1 MEEAL
6 AEAWR
11 PEPVESPGAQK
22 LREGGVGTVRGR
34 AARRG
39 GSGVHSLC
47 IAGGPG
53 QPPGLLE
60 NEDGAGD
67 VVCAA
72 LHLILRQPEELR
84 PAVREAQRQVR
95 ATAAAAAVLGAGA
108 ASHDAAHEIGHGRF
122 HPSEH
127 ITPAPGSRW
136 VSRRRRPAEAQRGA
150 CRLRRARGARG
161 ASRATGARGSLS
173 SVLQGGE
180 PRPPVLPVAAAATSP
195 GDTSATGRHGAGGR
209 LGRASESPG
218 SGGRAAAA
226 AGPFPAPCAPL
237 LRARN

>member
-1 MEEAL
+1 MD
-6 AEAWR
+6 
-11 PEPVESPGAQK
+11 SPRARK

-34 AARRG
+34 APEE
-39 GSGVHSLC
+39 SGVHSLC

-84 PAVREAQRQVR
+84 PAVREAQGQVR
-95 ATAAAAAVLGAGA
+95 ATAAAAAVLRAGA

-136 VSRRRRPAEAQRGA
+136 ASRRRRPAEAQRGA
-150 CRLRRARGARG
+150 CRLPRARGARG
-161 ASRATGARGSLS
+161 ASRAAGARGSQS

-180 PRPPVLPVAAAATSP
+180 PRPPVLPAAAAAATSP
-195 GDTSATGRHGAGGR
+195 GNTSATGRHGAGGR

-218 SGGRAAAA
+218 SGWRAAAA

>member
-1 MEEAL
+1 MD
-6 AEAWR
+6 
-11 PEPVESPGAQK
+11 SPRARK

-34 AARRG
+34 APEE
-39 GSGVHSLC
+39 SGVHSLC

-84 PAVREAQRQVR
+84 SAVREAQGQVR
-95 ATAAAAAVLGAGA
+95 ATAAAAAVLRAGA

-136 VSRRRRPAEAQRGA
+136 ASRRRRPAEAQRGA

-161 ASRATGARGSLS
+161 ASRAAKARGSQS

-180 PRPPVLPVAAAATSP
+180 PRPPVLPAAAAAATSP

-209 LGRASESPG
+209 LGRARESPR
-218 SGGRAAAA
+218 SGWRAAAA
-226 AGPFPAPCAPL
+226 AGPFPAPCSPL